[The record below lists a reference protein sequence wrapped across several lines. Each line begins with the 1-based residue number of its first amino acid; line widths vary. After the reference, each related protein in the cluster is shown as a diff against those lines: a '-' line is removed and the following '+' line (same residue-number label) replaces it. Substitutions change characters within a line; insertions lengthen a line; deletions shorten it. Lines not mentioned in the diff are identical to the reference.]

1 VRRVVLVVL
10 AMTLV
15 SCGTESLGQITT
27 TTQGFIMG
35 RLTCSQELV
44 EHSMGGDFYT
54 NAMGFET
61 VPDAIEAFRLSEDWR
76 LHEDWHTLSVGD
88 MSMSPVEFTDER
100 GWVYLVVEVARI
112 NDTWLVSGYETC
124 APRGD

>member
-10 AMTLV
+10 AMNLV